1 MSINEIL
8 HKALMVGIGV
18 PEKIRE
24 LVDDLVKKGE
34 LSENQGAKLVKEYS
48 EKVTNSGEE
57 FNKTITEII
66 NKTLEKM
73 NIPTKEEVTK
83 LQKKLTA
90 LSSKVKKI
98 EEASS
103 RKEL

>member
-34 LSENQGAKLVKEYS
+34 LSESQGAKLIKECS
-48 EKVTNSGEE
+48 EKVTSTGEE
-57 FNKTITEII
+57 LNKTITEII

-73 NIPTKEEVTK
+73 NIPSKEEVSK

-90 LSSKVKKI
+90 LSARVKKI

-103 RKEL
+103 KKES